1 MKKEFFH
8 GTTRGVRIAAAGFAV
23 ASIGVVAGFVG
34 FYVNERWLSMTGFV
48 VTAAG
53 VLVGIAGIAYGW
65 LHDAKRAI
73 KGSAQA
79 AEELSSKLPRW
90 SRKSGSD

>member
-8 GTTRGVRIAAAGFAV
+8 GTSRGMRIAFSGFIV
-23 ASIGVVAGFVG
+23 ALIGVVAGFVG
-34 FYVNERWLSMTGFV
+34 FYVNERWLSMTGFT

-53 VLVGIAGIAYGW
+53 VLIGFAGVVHGW
-65 LHDAKRAI
+65 IYNAKRAI
-73 KGSAQA
+73 KGSTQA
-79 AEELSSKLPRW
+79 ADELSSKLPRW